1 MTRWILGALRDV
13 ARLLGGVGASMGC
26 DSFAGGASAGA
37 VAAFGTAALGDEG
50 VLAGG

>member
-1 MTRWILGALRDV
+1 MTRWILGALLDV
-13 ARLLGGVGASMGC
+13 ARLLAGVGAPMGR

>member
-1 MTRWILGALRDV
+1 MCRWILGALLDF

-37 VAAFGTAALGDEG
+37 VAAFGTAALGHEG